1 MNIDRLATAEWVMQ
15 QAQKR
20 GASEVA
26 VNISN
31 QRQVEIEFRDKKLET
46 LRESIQ
52 NSLSIDIYIDQKY
65 SSHSTNDFRKAYLE
79 HFIDEA
85 VKSTK
90 YLAKDEYRALPDPKH
105 YEPIQDID
113 LKIRDREYERI
124 QSSERVEFAEVIEA
138 AAMAQSDKIISCTT
152 GYSDVLFHSV
162 KVHSNGFS
170 GQREGTSFS
179 AGAEVTVKDPNG
191 DRKSTRLN
199 SSHYS

>member
-85 VKSTK
+85 VKST
-90 YLAKDEYRALPDPKH
+90 
-105 YEPIQDID
+105 
-113 LKIRDREYERI
+113 
-124 QSSERVEFAEVIEA
+124 
-138 AAMAQSDKIISCTT
+138 
-152 GYSDVLFHSV
+152 
-162 KVHSNGFS
+162 
-170 GQREGTSFS
+170 
-179 AGAEVTVKDPNG
+179 